1 MAVRCL
7 PCRPVP
13 LGLLLFAV
21 ACPLCA
27 EDTVLAEI
35 SVRARATADET
46 RRNASAGKIVFEREE
61 LEKLDAASIG
71 DLLRKLPGTGAIPD
85 PDSRRGRGKG
95 RDKHM
100 PEILVDGQPL
110 PGGDRS
116 PGTALRLPVELIE
129 RIEIIR
135 NSTAEFKVGGPGGVI
150 NLVLRDVPPRSV
162 RSFRAGAGVLDGEPI
177 VRLEGQFGERDDDFG
192 YLLNGSLQSQP
203 LVGKQQ
209 TEIQRFAGGVR
220 NEWTHERI
228 SDSGRD
234 NNLSLL
240 PRFTW
245 SFGDGAQF
253 TLSPF
258 INLTESCRN
267 TRIERA
273 SYTDPLSGNGLAYAG
288 SDHERESGRRG
299 SGRLTAE
306 WRQRAL
312 TGSEWSVRASV
323 QGEFEEKDKSVSKFD
338 AGGAG
343 TGRADEETRRNERE
357 ASLQLK
363 GKHLVGDAHLLTG
376 AVEWR
381 EKRAT
386 DEQEK
391 RNNGVVQAPGASGKA
406 DIADRKQVIWLQ
418 DEWQL
423 TDSHVLTPGLRWE
436 HQESQ
441 VTDGLGLTVSSD
453 YSGLEPSLHV
463 LWQVTAQWNLRASAA
478 LDGKPPGAKEL
489 SPVVR
494 TASGANTAANPDKAG
509 NPKLRVERQ
518 RSLEIGTEYFLAERA
533 GSIGFS
539 LFRREI
545 ANHVQKLVQLEG
557 VNYVERPYNVGD
569 AVLRGGLADF
579 KWRLDSLGLPDLTLR
594 GNAAYTETR
603 LSNPVPGLGAGEG
616 PRKSAN
622 LGFDYELPAWRLTF
636 SGNYNYVGPLERDSS
651 ATVRQSQGVRRQ
663 LDLNALYRLDR
674 QFSLRLSAYNVTR
687 ETRSA
692 SLQEFATNG
701 DLSRLE
707 SDSEHGIASLFLA
720 LEAKW

>member
-1 MAVRCL
+1 MAVGH
-7 PCRPVP
+7 PAP

-21 ACPLCA
+21 SCPLCA
-27 EDTVLAEI
+27 EETVLAEVK
-35 SVRARATADET
+35 VRASATADET
-46 RRNASAGKIVFEREE
+46 RRNASASKLVFEREE
-61 LEKLDAASIG
+61 LEKLDAATIA

-129 RIEIIR
+129 RVEIIR

-162 RSFRAGAGVLDGEPI
+162 RSFRTGVGVQDGEAI
-177 VRLEGQFGERDDDFG
+177 VRLEGQYGERDDDFG
-192 YLLNGSLQSQP
+192 YLFNGSLQSQP
-203 LVGKQQ
+203 LVGQQ
-209 TEIQRFAGGVR
+209 KTDIQRFAGGVR
-220 NEWTHERI
+220 NEWTKERI

-245 SFGDGAQF
+245 TLGDGAQF

-258 INLTESCRN
+258 INLTDSWRN
-267 TRIERA
+267 TLVERA
-273 SYTDPLSGNGLAYAG
+273 RYADPVTGSGLAAAG
-288 SDHERESGRRG
+288 QDHEREAGRRG

-306 WRQRAL
+306 WRQRDLA
-312 TGSEWSVRASV
+312 GSEWSARASV
-323 QGEFEEKDKSVSKFD
+323 QGEFEEKDKSVAKFA

-343 TGRADEETRRNERE
+343 TGRTDEETRRNERE

-363 GKHLVGDAHLLTG
+363 GKHLIGDAHLLTG

-381 EKRAT
+381 EKRAS
-386 DEQEK
+386 DEQQK
-391 RNNGVVQAPGASGKA
+391 RNNGVVQADGAGSRA
-406 DIADRKQVIWLQ
+406 DIADGKQVIWLQ

-436 HQESQ
+436 RQQSE
-441 VTDGLGLTVSSD
+441 VTDGLGQTVRSD
-453 YSGLEPSLHV
+453 YSGLEPSLHA
-463 LWQVTAQWNLRASAA
+463 LWQVTSQWNLRASMA

-494 TASGANTAANPDKAG
+494 TASGVNTAANPDKAG
-509 NPKLRVERQ
+509 NPNLKVEHQ
-518 RSLEIGTEYFLAERA
+518 RSLEIGTEYFLPERA

-539 LFRREI
+539 LFYR
-545 ANHVQKLVQLEG
+545 HVADHIQKLVQLEG
-557 VNYVERPYNVGD
+557 TNYVERPYNVGD

-579 KWRLDSLGLPDLTLR
+579 KWRLDALGLPDLTLR
-594 GNAAYTETR
+594 GNASYTATR
-603 LSNPVPGLGAGEG
+603 LSDPVPGLGAGEG

-622 LGFDYELPAWRLTF
+622 LGFDYEVPAWRLTF
-636 SGNYNYVGPLERDSS
+636 GGNYNYVGPLERESS
-651 ATVRQSQGVRRQ
+651 ATVRQSQGARRQ

-692 SLQEFATNG
+692 GLQEFDTNG

-707 SDSEHGIASLFLA
+707 SDSERGLASVFLA

>member
-1 MAVRCL
+1 MLVR
-7 PCRPVP
+7 RPAP

-27 EDTVLAEI
+27 EDTLLAEVN
-35 SVRARATADET
+35 VRAPATAGET
-46 RRNASAGKIVFEREE
+46 RRNASASKIVFEREE

-100 PEILVDGQPL
+100 PQILVDGQPL

-162 RSFRAGAGVLDGEPI
+162 RSFRAGAGVQDGEPV

-192 YLLNGSLQSQP
+192 YLFNGSLQSQP
-203 LVGKQQ
+203 LVGEQD

-220 NEWTHERI
+220 NEWTTERI
-228 SDSGRD
+228 SDRGHD

-245 SFGDGAQF
+245 NLGDGAQF
-253 TLSPF
+253 TLTPF
-258 INLTESCRN
+258 INLTESWRN
-267 TRIERA
+267 TLVERSTYA
-273 SYTDPLSGNGLAYAG
+273 DPVNGTGLAAAG
-288 SDHERESGRRG
+288 ADHERESGRRG
-299 SGRLTAE
+299 SGRLTGE
-306 WRQRAL
+306 WRQRDLA
-312 TGSEWSVRASV
+312 GSEWSARASV
-323 QGEFEEKDKSVSKFD
+323 QGEFEEKDKSVARFAAARS
-338 AGGAG
+338 
-343 TGRADEETRRNERE
+343 DEATRRHERE

-363 GKHLVGDAHLLTG
+363 GKQLVGDAHLLTG

-391 RNNGVVQAPGASGKA
+391 RNNGVVQAAGAGSRA
-406 DIADRKQVIWLQ
+406 DIADGKQVIWLQ

-423 TDSHVLTPGLRWE
+423 SDSHVLTPGLRWE
-436 HQESQ
+436 RQQSE
-441 VTDGLGLTVSSD
+441 VTDGLGLSVGSD
-453 YSGLEPSLHV
+453 YRGLEPSLHA
-463 LWQVTAQWNLRASAA
+463 LWQVTSQWNLRASAA

-509 NPKLRVERQ
+509 NPNLKVERQ
-518 RSLEIGTEYFLAERA
+518 RSLEIGTEYFFAERA
-533 GSIGFS
+533 GSLGFS
-539 LFRREI
+539 LFRRQV
-545 ANHVQKLVQLEG
+545 ANHIQKLVQLEG
-557 VNYVERPYNVGD
+557 ANYVERPYNVGD

-579 KWRLDSLGLPDLTLR
+579 KWRLDALGLPDLTLR
-594 GNAAYTETR
+594 GNASYTETS
-603 LSNPVPGLGAGEG
+603 LSDPVPGLGAGEG

-622 LGFDYELPAWRLTF
+622 LGFDYELPAWRLSF
-636 SGNYNYVGPLERDSS
+636 GGNYSYVGALERESS
-651 ATVRQSQGVRRQ
+651 ATVRQSQGARRQ

-692 SLQEFATNG
+692 GLQEFDTNG
-701 DLSRLE
+701 ELSRLE
-707 SDSEHGIASLFLA
+707 SDSERGLASLFLA